1 MPLQLKNIYF
11 IFLLLTLSL
20 FAKSQDATLSQPYHN
35 LFFTNPAFAGTS
47 NGYRINSF
55 YRQQWVLLNSP
66 FSQYGITYD
75 QNISKYNSG
84 VGISISNLV
93 SGAIKE
99 PSVNLAYSYRFKIK
113 RNFIISLG
121 IQGGFT
127 QKYINLSNLLFP
139 DQIEN
144 NTPTSENIAEG
155 FNKMYADFG
164 FGTVFFYKN
173 FYGGLAAQHLNMPYT
188 SSKNNAKS
196 QLSIKISGQMA
207 YAIKLKKRVRRQTH
221 LLTPT
226 LIFQLQDLQYYWTY
240 GASMQYNYLIM
251 GLFLRNDLS
260 NLDALILSL
269 GFEKKQIR
277 FVYSYDMNIGKKAT
291 HMLGSHEVSITYLFN
306 VKQKKKWKAV
316 SCPTFLK

>member
-1 MPLQLKNIYF
+1 MPLQQKKTYF
-11 IFLLLTLSL
+11 LLFLLLLSV
-20 FAKSQDATLSQPYHN
+20 FAKSQEPILSQAYHN

-47 NGYRINSF
+47 NGLRVNSF
-55 YRQQWVLLNSP
+55 YRQQWILLDSP

-84 VGISISNLV
+84 VGVSISNLV

-99 PSVNLAYSYRFKIK
+99 PSINLAYSYRFKIK

-121 IQGGFT
+121 IKGGFS
-127 QKYINLSNLLFP
+127 QKYINLSNLIFP
-139 DQIEN
+139 DQISN
-144 NTPTSENIAEG
+144 DAPTAENITQG
-155 FNKMYADFG
+155 FNKIYADFG
-164 FGTVFFYKN
+164 FGAVFFYKN
-173 FYGGLAAQHLNMPYT
+173 FYGGVAVDHLNMPYT
-188 SSKNNAKS
+188 GIRSRSKSHLN
-196 QLSIKISGQMA
+196 IKFTGQMA
-207 YAIKLKKRVRRQTH
+207 YAIKLKKRIRRQTH

-226 LIFQLQDLQYYWTY
+226 LIFQLQDLQHYLAY
-240 GASMQYNYLIM
+240 GVSMQYNYLIT
-251 GLFLRNDLS
+251 GLFLRNDIS
-260 NLDALILSL
+260 NMDALIFLL

-306 VKQKKKWKAV
+306 IKQKKKWKAV